1 MFSSSSS
8 SSLIAALLA
17 LACCLAVASATGATH
32 SSTFSGAALQAN
44 TTGDLSG
51 VWSAL
56 DDNGQ
61 TYTAKFVQQ
70 GNQLLLPSTR
80 SSVQY
85 SIKATLYGG
94 YGLGQGAL
102 WQINNPSVFC
112 SYTNVVVD
120 VVDAGFMKITWFP
133 APAAN
138 GCIAFAGGLTKY
150 TRPY

>member
-1 MFSSSSS
+1 MFS

-56 DDNGQ
+56 DDGGQ

-138 GCIAFAGGLTKY
+138 GCNAFAGGLTKY

>member
-1 MFSSSSS
+1 MSST

-17 LACCLAVASATGATH
+17 LACCVALASATGATH
-32 SSTFSGAALQAN
+32 HSTFSGAALQAN

-56 DDNGQ
+56 DDGGQ

-102 WQINNPSVFC
+102 WQINNPNVFC
-112 SYTNVVVD
+112 SYVRTFLSSVSCSINL
-120 VVDAGFMKITWFP
+120 FLYLLNLIYF
-133 APAAN
+133 N
-138 GCIAFAGGLTKY
+138 
-150 TRPY
+150 

>member
-1 MFSSSSS
+1 MFSS

-32 SSTFSGAALQAN
+32 STFSDATAALQAN

-56 DDNGQ
+56 GDGNQ
-61 TYTAKFVQQ
+61 PPYTTKFVQQ

-80 SSVQY
+80 SGVQY

-102 WQINNPSVFC
+102 WQINNPNVFC
-112 SYTNVVVD
+112 SYV
-120 VVDAGFMKITWFP
+120 
-133 APAAN
+133 
-138 GCIAFAGGLTKY
+138 
-150 TRPY
+150 RPTVGPFSHLHLALVNLFFSFLFFS